1 MLWVAVEANEHELP
15 LAVAETAKELAVML
29 GVRTDS
35 VRKNYYMHKSGKS
48 KYNLKYKIVKVE
60 DAVEDEPAAV
70 VERQ

>member
-15 LAVAETAKELAVML
+15 LAVAESAKELAIML
-29 GVRTDS
+29 GVSPDT
-35 VRKNYYMHKSGKS
+35 VRKNYSEHNRGVRTYH
-48 KYNLKYKIVKVE
+48 LKYKIVKVE

>member
-15 LAVAETAKELAVML
+15 LAVADTARELAVML
-29 GVRTDS
+29 GVKAES

-48 KYNLKYKIVKVE
+48 NYNLKYKIVKVE